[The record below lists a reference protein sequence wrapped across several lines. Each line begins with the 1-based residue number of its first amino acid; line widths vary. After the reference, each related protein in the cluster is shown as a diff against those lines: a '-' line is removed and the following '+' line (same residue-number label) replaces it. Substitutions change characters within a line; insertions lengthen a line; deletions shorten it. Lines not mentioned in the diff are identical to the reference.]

1 MIRQE
6 RDDLQNDVSKLEEA
20 LSQQQAIV
28 QQLEKREEEKG
39 QEVESKNEKLRQEI
53 EDLQRMNETLSVSK

>member
-53 EDLQRMNETLSVSK
+53 EDLQRMNETLSVS